1 MIIVSHKLPDHWIS
15 ALTDKHQ
22 VMIGPST
29 AENSTLTAEL
39 LAVLPRAEGLLTML
53 TVQVDELLLAQ
64 APHLKVVSQMAV
76 GVDNIDLHACAQ
88 RGIPVGHTPG
98 VLTHAT
104 ADTAMTLLL
113 ATARRLPEASLDAKE
128 GRWGTWNPVQWL
140 GADLA
145 GSTIGIVGMGA
156 IGQATAR
163 RAKAFGM
170 KIIYHSRSRY
180 ADIEAEL
187 NADKVPFDELL
198 RQSDFVSLHTPLTA
212 ETKHMIDAAAL
223 KAMKP
228 SAILINTARGGV
240 VDQNE
245 LIHALK
251 NGEIKAAGLDVTS
264 PEPLPTDS
272 PLFHLPN
279 CLVLPHIGSATER
292 TRKQMAELACENL
305 ILGLEGKPL
314 KHNAI
319 KAYEKPEIGR

>member
-1 MIIVSHKLPDHWIS
+1 MIIVSHKLPADWIS
-15 ALTDKHQ
+15 SLTEKYE

-29 AENSTLTAEL
+29 AENPGLTKEL
-39 LAVLPRAEGLLTML
+39 LEALPKAEGLLTML
-53 TVQVDELLLAQ
+53 TVRVDDALLAE
-64 APHLKVVSQMAV
+64 APNLRVVSQMAV
-76 GVDNIDLHACAQ
+76 GVDNIDLDACAK
-88 RGIPVGHTPG
+88 RGLLVGHTPG
-98 VLTHAT
+98 VLTDAT

-140 GADLA
+140 GVDLA

-163 RAKAFGM
+163 RARAFGM
-170 KIIYHSRSRY
+170 KVIYHSRSRY
-180 ADIEAEL
+180 PEIEAEL
-187 NADKVPFDELL
+187 EAEKVPFGELL
-198 RQSDFVSLHTPLTA
+198 HQSDFVSLHTPLTA
-212 ETKHMIDAAAL
+212 ETKHLIDAAAL

-240 VDQNE
+240 IDQDA
-245 LIHALK
+245 LIAALK

-264 PEPLPTDS
+264 PEPLPNDS
-272 PLFHLPN
+272 PLFSLTN

-292 TRKQMAELACENL
+292 TRRRMAELACENL

-314 KHNAI
+314 RHNAI
-319 KAYEKPEIGR
+319 KK